1 MIIKPKIARKIIN
14 EVIDKTI
21 VPLRDIGELS
31 DELKHHYSFNF
42 LFETTKASLYSYIN
56 SHEKQEN
63 LIDFVY
69 DTFYTI
75 LQYVNINPEKQ
86 NELQKFTDYK
96 LFLFHFINQSS
107 LPSNL
112 KQLLDELND
121 DGSSIIDN
129 DIFIS
134 VLHFLRINVEYLDIA
149 IRNKN
154 MQINNQQ

>member
-1 MIIKPKIARKIIN
+1 MIIKSKIAKKIIN
-14 EVIDKTI
+14 EVVNRTI

-31 DELKHHYSFNF
+31 DELKHYYSFNF
-42 LFETTKASLYSYIN
+42 LFETTKTSLYAYIN

-63 LIDFVY
+63 LIDFVH

-75 LQYVNINPEKQ
+75 LQYVDINPN
-86 NELQKFTDYK
+86 NEHDLQKFTDYK
-96 LFLFHFINQSS
+96 LFLFYFVNQSE

-112 KQLLDELND
+112 KQLLSELNEN
-121 DGSSIIDN
+121 GNNIIDN

-134 VLHFLRINVEYLDIA
+134 VLYFLRINIDYLDIA

-154 MQINNQQ
+154 IQLNTQN